1 MKRLTIGVGAC
12 TEILALLIAI
22 AWADGEL
29 RDEEKEGVRGAAQVL
44 NLPKELR
51 DRLEAMLSKQSGLDQ
66 VNLAEL
72 STRDGAF
79 AFVAASWMTSIDD
92 KVDPKEEKMIDDVAH
107 ALNLSEEQRS
117 ELAVI
122 AKGLVADSQKA
133 KNKFRWA
140 DDVMSL
146 FKAIPAKIYQE
157 ADIEVVFE

>member
-29 RDEEKEGVRGAAQVL
+29 RDEEKEGVRGAAHVL
-44 NLPKELR
+44 NLPKEVR
-51 DRLEAMLSKQSGLDQ
+51 DRLEGMLAKSSGLDQ
-66 VNLAEL
+66 VKLAEL

-107 ALNLSEEQRS
+107 ALNLSEEQRN

-122 AKGLVADSQKA
+122 AKGLADSQKA

-140 DDVMSL
+140 DDLMSL

>member
-1 MKRLTIGVGAC
+1 MKRLTIGVDAC
-12 TEILALLIAI
+12 TEILALLVAI

-29 RDEEKEGVRGAAQVL
+29 KDEEKEGVRGAAVVL

-51 DRLEAMLSKQSGLDQ
+51 DRLEAMLEKKTDLESVLF
-66 VNLAEL
+66 ETL
-72 STRDGAF
+72 SARDGAF
-79 AFVAASWMTSIDD
+79 AFVAASWMTMIDE
-92 KVDPKEEKMIDDVAH
+92 KVDPAEEKMISELA
-107 ALNLSEEQRS
+107 AKLSLSEEQRN

-122 AKGLVADSQKA
+122 AKGLVAEKKA

-157 ADIEVVFE
+157 ADVEVSFE

>member
-29 RDEEKEGVRGAAQVL
+29 KDEEKEGVRGAAVVL

-51 DRLEAMLSKQSGLDQ
+51 DRLEAMLAKQSTLDD
-66 VNLAEL
+66 VLFESL
-72 STRDGAF
+72 SPRDGAF
-79 AFVAASWMTSIDD
+79 AFVAASWMTQIDE

-107 ALNLSEEQRS
+107 KLSLSEQQRN
-117 ELAVI
+117 ELAAI
-122 AKGLVADSQKA
+122 AKTLVDEKKA

-140 DDVMSL
+140 DDLLAL
-146 FKAIPAKIYQE
+146 FKTIPAKIYQE
-157 ADIEVVFE
+157 AEVDVTFE